1 MKELY
6 YCPDCH
12 FIYPAATAR
21 EKAFC
26 PDCGQAT
33 PRPATE
39 AETAQY
45 EADRASVA
53 AIIPGQ
59 SIKTIK

>member
-6 YCPDCH
+6 YCPACH

-39 AETAQY
+39 EETALY
-45 EADRASVA
+45 EADRESVA

>member
-6 YCPDCH
+6 YCPACH

-33 PRPATE
+33 LRPATE

>member
-1 MKELY
+1 MNALY
-6 YCPDCH
+6 YCPACH
-12 FIYPAATAR
+12 FIYPAAAAR
-21 EKAFC
+21 DRAFC

-39 AETAQY
+39 EETARY
-45 EADRASVA
+45 EADRESVA